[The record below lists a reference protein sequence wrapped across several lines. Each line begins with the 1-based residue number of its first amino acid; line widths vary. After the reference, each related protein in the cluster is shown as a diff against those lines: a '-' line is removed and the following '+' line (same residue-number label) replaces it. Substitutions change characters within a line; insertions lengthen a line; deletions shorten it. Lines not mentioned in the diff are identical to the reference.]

1 MAFTGPYPT
10 KFSGHTGSML
20 ISATAFS
27 GGVTNAGT
35 IGPGGGVIITSSTFL
50 TGGFVNT
57 NLISSTANG
66 ISVLS
71 DSTIAGAIVDSGT
84 IRATKDGIL
93 VSGGVV
99 SSGIQVGSQGKSPP
113 APAVSS

>member
-1 MAFTGPYPT
+1 MEFTGPYPT
-10 KFSGHTGSML
+10 KFSSHTNAML

-35 IGPGGGVIITSSTFL
+35 IGAGGVIITSSTFL

-57 NLISSTANG
+57 NLISGTANG

-99 SSGIQVGSQGKSPP
+99 SSGIQVGSQGK
-113 APAVSS
+113 

>member
-10 KFSGHTGSML
+10 KFSGHTGTML

-35 IGPGGGVIITSSTFL
+35 IGPGGGVVITSSTFL

-57 NLISSTANG
+57 NIISGTANG

-71 DSTIAGAIVDSGT
+71 DSTIHGAIVDSGT
-84 IRATKDGIL
+84 IRAAKDGIL
-93 VSGGVV
+93 VSGSVISG
-99 SSGIQVGSQGKSPP
+99 GIQVGRSRPVP
-113 APAVSS
+113 APLS